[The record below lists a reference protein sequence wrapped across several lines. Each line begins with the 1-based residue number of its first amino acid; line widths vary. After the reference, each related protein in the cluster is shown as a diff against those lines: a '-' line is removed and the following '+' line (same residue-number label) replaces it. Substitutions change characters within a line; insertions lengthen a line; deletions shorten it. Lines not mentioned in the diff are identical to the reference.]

1 MLISFSQ
8 SLYITRARAIA
19 QALIVFI
26 YAVLY
31 RISFHASEQAEDE
44 ENANQ
49 VGKEVCPQETLPE
62 HHVADE
68 CAAEGH

>member
-8 SLYITRARAIA
+8 PSYITRARAIA

-31 RISFHASEQAEDE
+31 GISFHALEQAEDE
-44 ENANQ
+44 ENANH

>member
-1 MLISFSQ
+1 MSKLAAILAS
-8 SLYITRARAIA
+8 SLDT
-19 QALIVFI
+19 
-26 YAVLY
+26 
-31 RISFHASEQAEDE
+31 SEQPVDE
-44 ENANQ
+44 EDANQ